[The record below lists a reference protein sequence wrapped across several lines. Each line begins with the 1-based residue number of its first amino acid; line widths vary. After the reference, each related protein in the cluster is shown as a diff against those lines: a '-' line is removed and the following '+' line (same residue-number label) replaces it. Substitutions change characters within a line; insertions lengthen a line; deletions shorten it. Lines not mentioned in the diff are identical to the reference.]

1 MYKKGYN
8 WFVLW
13 YLYFYINIVYKKL
26 VIILKFLYNFL
37 NINFYI
43 FFKYYNLNF
52 LLWSLILFVDVIR
65 VV

>member
-65 VV
+65 IV